1 MLSISVDVTF
11 GMRQF
16 LFISLRSGRFTSF
29 RMAEKV
35 PRPGNSARKHQ
46 GVARRD
52 GGAEL
57 LQRTAC
63 QYLQNG
69 GPVPPRILGCAVS
82 STCAMSSDLTI
93 TRRRDCCDGSCLKG
107 LSGRFERKPATA
119 IPYALLNK
127 NLRRRFPAPSGSRCR
142 SHRIKQFNCL
152 RRVYGPMA
160 GLRSNL
166 PHEPSCPLRLLD
178 FTNSAVALRAG
189 QVRSS
194 FYQMASSKPFT
205 EASPGPLR

>member
-1 MLSISVDVTF
+1 MPVSSKW
-11 GMRQF
+11 R
-16 LFISLRSGRFTSF
+16 TSPTTNPW
-29 RMAEKV
+29 MCCV
-35 PRPGNSARKHQ
+35 
-46 GVARRD
+46 
-52 GGAEL
+52 
-57 LQRTAC
+57 
-63 QYLQNG
+63 
-69 GPVPPRILGCAVS
+69 

-194 FYQMASSKPFT
+194 FYQNGFL
-205 EASPGPLR
+205 EAVHRSQPRAPTIEALYRSPS